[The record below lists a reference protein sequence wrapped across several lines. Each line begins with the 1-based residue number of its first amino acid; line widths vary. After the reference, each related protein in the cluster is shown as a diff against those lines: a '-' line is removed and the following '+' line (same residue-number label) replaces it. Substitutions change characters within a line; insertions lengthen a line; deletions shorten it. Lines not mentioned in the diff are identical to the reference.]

1 MLCNV
6 ISLMILISYGIK
18 YKWNVMSNFFV
29 WCRFN
34 GEDFLNKWKGK
45 KIMFVGDSL
54 SLNMW
59 ESLSCM
65 IHASVPNATT
75 SFSRKETISTVI
87 FQVIVVLLCL
97 SLVFQML
104 LLMIH
109 FFFMNIIF
117 HVCLSSIFILL
128 CLFLYYIFVLLW
140 VHSLLFKLWIMTR
153 KKIVSMSTEEP
164 NKLWFF

>member
-1 MLCNV
+1 M
-6 ISLMILISYGIK
+6 
-18 YKWNVMSNFFV
+18 KWVKFFV

-128 CLFLYYIFVLLW
+128 CLFLYYMY
-140 VHSLLFKLWIMTR
+140 LFFRGFIPFYSSCDYDTQENRVNVWWLNFHISKMNRYNIW
-153 KKIVSMSTEEP
+153 SS
-164 NKLWFF
+164 NK

>member
-6 ISLMILISYGIK
+6 ISLMNLISYGIK

-104 LLMIH
+104 MINLI
-109 FFFMNIIF
+109 FFCVNIIF
-117 HVCLSSIFILL
+117 HVSSIFILL
-128 CLFLYYIFVLLW
+128 CLFLYCIFVLLR
-140 VHSLLFKLWIMTR
+140 VHSLLFKLWIMTH
-153 KKIVSMSTEEP
+153 KKIVSMSTEGA
-164 NKLWFF
+164 K

>member
-6 ISLMILISYGIK
+6 ISLMNLISYGIK

-104 LLMIH
+104 MINLI
-109 FFFMNIIF
+109 FFCVNIIF
-117 HVCLSSIFILL
+117 HVSSIFILL
-128 CLFLYYIFVLLW
+128 CLFLYCIFVLLW
-140 VHSLLFKLWIMTR
+140 VHSLLFKLWIMTH
-153 KKIVSMSTEEP
+153 KKIVSMSTEGA
-164 NKLWFF
+164 K

>member
-1 MLCNV
+1 M
-6 ISLMILISYGIK
+6 
-18 YKWNVMSNFFV
+18 KWVKFFV

-109 FFFMNIIF
+109 FFFYEYNISCVSVFNF
-117 HVCLSSIFILL
+117 HSIVFVSLL
-128 CLFLYYIFVLLW
+128 YVFVLPW

-153 KKIVSMSTEEP
+153 KKIVSMS
-164 NKLWFF
+164 NWRAK

>member
-1 MLCNV
+1 M
-6 ISLMILISYGIK
+6 
-18 YKWNVMSNFFV
+18 KWVKFFV

-128 CLFLYYIFVLLW
+128 CLFLCYMYLFFRGFIPFYSSCGLW
-140 VHSLLFKLWIMTR
+140 HAR
-153 KKIVSMSTEEP
+153 KSCQWATEEP